1 MQLSLEPRQQ
11 APDIQ
16 VLKILGVVLA
26 VHLALAWLML
36 FAPTLPLPP
45 KIPAI
50 TIDISAALPEQ
61 RRGLE
66 EPVEAQS
73 GQNAAASR
81 PPAPR
86 AAAKSAPTAP
96 PAKPEKPLMPSP
108 PKSETAP
115 TKTVDNVAPVAPPP
129 EPMAAAMP
137 STTSQ
142 AVPKGQTD
150 VTQETVRTSE
160 PDLQAAYK
168 DNPKP
173 PYPKAAFRAGAEGTV
188 EIAVVVNSDGSVAS
202 AVVALSSGHELLD
215 KSALETVKGWR
226 FKSARKDGV
235 LTKSAVRVPITF
247 RLRAA
252 R

>member
-1 MQLSLEPRQQ
+1 MQLSLAPRQP

-26 VHLALAWLML
+26 VHLALAWLL
-36 FAPTLPLPP
+36 LWAPEIRLPQTLPP
-45 KIPAI
+45 I
-50 TIDISAALPEQ
+50 TIDIGAALPEQ
-61 RRGLE
+61 QRGLE
-66 EPVEAQS
+66 EAVQAQS

-86 AAAKSAPTAP
+86 PAAKAP
-96 PAKPEKPLMPSP
+96 PAAQQAKPDKLLQPSP
-108 PKSETAP
+108 PKSESAP
-115 TKTVDNVAPVAPPP
+115 NKTVENVSPVAPPP
-129 EPMAAAMP
+129 EPAAAAVP
-137 STTSQ
+137 GATTQ
-142 AVPKGQTD
+142 AVPKGQAQ
-150 VTQETVRTSE
+150 VTQETVRTAE

-188 EIAVVVNSDGSVAS
+188 EIAVEVNPDGSVAS
-202 AVVALSSGHELLD
+202 AVVARSSGHDLLD
-215 KSALETVKGWR
+215 KSALDTVRGWH

-235 LTKSAVRVPITF
+235 LSKSVVRVPITF